1 MDVEDKV
8 EEEKINKFFDN
19 KKLYTRIGLI
29 GIGLVLV
36 FIMFKKMKN
45 EYVS

>member
-1 MDVEDKV
+1 MDKEDKV
-8 EEEKINKFFDN
+8 EDEQINKFFDN

-29 GIGLVLV
+29 AIGLVLV

-45 EYVS
+45 ENVS